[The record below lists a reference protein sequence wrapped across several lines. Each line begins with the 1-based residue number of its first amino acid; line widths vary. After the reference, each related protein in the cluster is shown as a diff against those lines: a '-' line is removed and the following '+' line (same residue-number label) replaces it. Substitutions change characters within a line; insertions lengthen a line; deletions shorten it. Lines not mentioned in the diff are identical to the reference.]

1 MSKEKSKTST
11 RELVLTI
18 ACATVI
24 IVLIGA
30 LMLCAFS
37 QIGDDI
43 RSTVNTANVLSASYE
58 AEKTVRAGTIV
69 DKRTENG
76 YTVKSGGGGVAYS
89 PSSGNVG
96 YVVGA
101 SGNKTYVPMRYII
114 TVNFTYEY
122 DGTVYEGTKD
132 FEVEKEV
139 YLAYEVGE
147 WFDSQNF
154 RYTEEGQHDGQ
165 NEEVQVV
172 Q

>member
-1 MSKEKSKTST
+1 MSNETSKTST

-24 IVLIGA
+24 IVLVGA
-30 LMLCAFS
+30 LMWCAFS

-58 AEKTVRAGTIV
+58 AEETVRAGTIV

-76 YTVKSGGGGVAYS
+76 YTTGGGGGGVAYN
-89 PSSGNVG
+89 PSSGDVG
-96 YVVGA
+96 YVVGV
-101 SGNKTYVPMRYII
+101 GGDKTYVPMQYIL
-114 TVNFTYEY
+114 TVSFTYEY

-132 FEVEKEV
+132 FEVERDV

-147 WFDSQNF
+147 WYDSQNF
-154 RYTEEGQHDGQ
+154 RYVEVEAQ
-165 NEEVQVV
+165 NGEKNENV
-172 Q
+172 